1 MATLNGALRS
11 LAAAQRRAQRERERL
26 ARESAKLYKQQ
37 LKQQEFQNNYEA
49 SAQYESYINLIQSLH
64 KYSSPKI
71 GWHEIKNEAPPVKPE
86 VYNVREIQSTQ
97 RLKSFKPTFFEK
109 LFGLKKRLMNLENDV
124 AKAKELDS
132 QQNQSEL
139 ENYNRDFAEW
149 EYENKLAIGIIE
161 RVPEY
166 YKEVINY
173 YEPFSEITSL
183 GSQISLSF
191 NKDYVS
197 VELYVKNEEIVPN
210 FNLSLTSSGKLS
222 KKNLPVSKR
231 NEIYQD
237 YVCSAVLRVAREIYA
252 HLPVTHVYIN
262 AIGEMLNS
270 STGYIENQVILSVII
285 PGETIQKLNFNSIDA
300 SDSMKNFIHN
310 MKFSKTNGFVPVEKV
325 ELTSL

>member
-11 LAAAQRRAQRERERL
+11 LAAAQRRAQRERESH

-49 SAQYESYINLIQSLH
+49 SSQYESYISLIQSLH
-64 KYSSPKI
+64 KYSSDTI
-71 GWHEIKNEAPPVKPE
+71 GWYEIQNEAPPVKPE
-86 VYNVREIQSTQ
+86 EYHSREIQSAQ
-97 RLKSFKPTFFEK
+97 RLKNYKPTFFEK
-109 LFGLKKRLMNLENDV
+109 LFGLKKRLINLENDLL
-124 AKAKELDS
+124 KAKELDR
-132 QQNQSEL
+132 QQNESQL
-139 ENYNRDFAEW
+139 EKYNREFAEW

-183 GSQISLSF
+183 GSQVSLNF
-191 NKDYVS
+191 NKEYVT

-252 HLPVTHVYIN
+252 HLPVKHVYIN

-270 STGYIENQVILSVII
+270 STGYIENQIILSAII
-285 PGETIQKLNFNSIDA
+285 PGETVQKLNFNSIDA

-325 ELTSL
+325 E

>member
-11 LAAAQRRAQRERERL
+11 LAAAQRRAQRERERH

-49 SAQYESYINLIQSLH
+49 SSQYESYINLIQSLH
-64 KYSSPKI
+64 KYSSDTI
-71 GWHEIKNEAPPVKPE
+71 GWHEIKNEAPPIKPE
-86 VYNVREIQSTQ
+86 MYNGREIQSTQ
-97 RLKSFKPTFFEK
+97 RLKNYKPTFFEK
-109 LFGLKKRLMNLENDV
+109 LFGLKKRLTNLENDLL
-124 AKAKELDS
+124 KAKELDR
-132 QQNQSEL
+132 QQNESQL
-139 ENYNRDFAEW
+139 ENYNREFAEW

-183 GSQISLSF
+183 GSQVSLSF
-191 NKDYVS
+191 NQDYVS

-237 YVCSAVLRVAREIYA
+237 YVCSALLRVAREIYA

-262 AIGEMLNS
+262 AIGEMLNT
-270 STGYIENQVILSVII
+270 STGYIENQVILSSII
-285 PGETIQKLNFNSIDA
+285 PKETIERLNFNSIDA

-325 ELTSL
+325 EYIK